1 MNATKT
7 RFIFKVDAAEKITV
21 GSNVE
26 SGDTIISENCNSLI
40 QAKKL
45 GEKILKKKNVY
56 SVWIH
61 QFESNEQGDPIYQWT
76 KYQDEVSWTGRSGW

>member
-7 RFIFKVDAAEKITV
+7 RFIFKVEAAEKIQV
-21 GSNVE
+21 GSQIE
-26 SGDTIISENCNSLI
+26 SGDTIISQNCNTLT

-45 GEKILKKKNVY
+45 GEKLLKSNNVY

-61 QFESNEQGDPIYQWT
+61 QFELDEQGDPVYQWR
-76 KYQDEVSWTGRSGW
+76 KYQNESWIGTSGW